1 LAREGTP
8 GRLNDQTKARC
19 KAGFSFAPL
28 PDAPN
33 FTIVSDAL
41 TEAFRKVDLSQVPS
55 PCHVL
60 HRGLLEQNLRIL
72 RSVMDR
78 SGAKIL
84 LALKGFAQFSEAKMI
99 SKYLVGTTASGIHE
113 ALLGREEF
121 CGEVHAYSPAFK
133 DEEFADLLRVA
144 DHISFNSPT
153 QWKRH
158 KAAALAAGRKLSF
171 GLRVNP
177 EHAEVDVELYN
188 PCAAGSRL
196 GTLRSEIK
204 SAADLDGLEGLH
216 FHTMCQQGS
225 DVLERTVAAFE
236 AKFGEFIPQMKW
248 VNFGGGH
255 HITREGYDLD
265 RLVRIITGFRQRW
278 GQHIQVYL
286 EPGEAIGIGTG
297 VLVGTVLDLVHNGM
311 DIAIIDISA
320 TNHMPDTLEMPYRA
334 DIMDADLPGKLP
346 HTYRLGSVTCLAGD
360 VIGDYSFPSPL
371 KIGQRLVFMDMSH
384 YTFVK
389 NTTFNG
395 VPLPAIASFD
405 PASGQTQ
412 VVRRFGYADY
422 KNRLS

>member
-1 LAREGTP
+1 
-8 GRLNDQTKARC
+8 
-19 KAGFSFAPL
+19 
-28 PDAPN
+28 
-33 FTIVSDAL
+33 VSDAL
-41 TEAFRKVDLSQVPS
+41 TEAFRKVDLTKVPS

-78 SGAKIL
+78 SGAKVL
-84 LALKGFAQFSEAKMI
+84 LALKGFAQFSEAKLI
-99 SKYLVGTTASGIHE
+99 SKYLAGTTASGIHE

-121 CGEVHAYSPAFK
+121 GGEVHAYSPAFK

-144 DHISFNSPT
+144 DHVSFNSPA

-158 KAAALAAGRKLSF
+158 KAAAQAAGRKLSF

-255 HITREGYDLD
+255 HITREGYDLE
-265 RLVRIITGFRQRW
+265 RLIRVITGFRQRW

-297 VLVGTVLDLVHNGM
+297 VLVGTVLDLVHNGV
-311 DIAIIDISA
+311 DIAIIDVSA
-320 TNHMPDTLEMPYRA
+320 TCHMPDTLEMPYRA

-360 VIGDYSFPSPL
+360 VIGDYSFAAPL

>member
-1 LAREGTP
+1 M
-8 GRLNDQTKARC
+8 
-19 KAGFSFAPL
+19 
-28 PDAPN
+28 
-33 FTIVSDAL
+33 SDAL

-78 SGAKIL
+78 SGAKVL
-84 LALKGFAQFSEAKMI
+84 LALKGFAQFSEAKLV
-99 SKYLVGTTASGIHE
+99 SKYLAGTTASGIHE

-121 CGEVHAYSPAFK
+121 GGEVHAYSPAFK
-133 DEEFADLLRVA
+133 DQEFADLLRVA

-158 KAAALAAGRKLSF
+158 KAAAQAAGRKVSF

-196 GTLRSEIK
+196 GTLRSEIR
-204 SAADLDGLEGLH
+204 SAADLEGLEGLH

-255 HITREGYDLD
+255 HITREGYDLE
-265 RLVRIITGFRQRW
+265 RLIRVITGFRQRW

-297 VLVGTVLDLVHNGM
+297 VLVGTVLDLVHNGV
-311 DIAIIDISA
+311 DIAIIDVSA
-320 TNHMPDTLEMPYRA
+320 TCHMPDTLEMPYRA
-334 DIMDADLPGKLP
+334 DILDADLPGKLP

-360 VIGDYSFPSPL
+360 VIGDYSFPAPL
-371 KIGQRLVFMDMSH
+371 RIGQRLVFMDMSH

-405 PASGQTQ
+405 PATGQTQ

>member
-1 LAREGTP
+1 
-8 GRLNDQTKARC
+8 
-19 KAGFSFAPL
+19 
-28 PDAPN
+28 
-33 FTIVSDAL
+33 
-41 TEAFRKVDLSQVPS
+41 
-55 PCHVL
+55 
-60 HRGLLEQNLRIL
+60 
-72 RSVMDR
+72 MDR
-78 SGAKIL
+78 SGAKVL
-84 LALKGFAQFSEAKMI
+84 LALKGFAQFSEAKLI
-99 SKYLVGTTASGIHE
+99 AKYLAGTTASGIHE

-121 CGEVHAYSPAFK
+121 GGEVHAYSPAFK
-133 DEEFADLLRVA
+133 DEEFARLLRVA

-158 KAAALAAGRKLSF
+158 KAAALASGRKISF

-204 SAADLDGLEGLH
+204 SADDLEGLEGLH

-236 AKFGEFIPQMKW
+236 AKFGEFIPQLKW

-255 HITREGYDLD
+255 HITREGYDLE
-265 RLVRIITGFRQRW
+265 RLIRVITGFRQRW

-297 VLVGTVLDLVHNGM
+297 VLVGTVLDLVHNGV

-360 VIGDYSFPSPL
+360 VIGDYSFAAPL

-405 PASGQTQ
+405 PASGQVQ

>member
-1 LAREGTP
+1 M
-8 GRLNDQTKARC
+8 
-19 KAGFSFAPL
+19 
-28 PDAPN
+28 
-33 FTIVSDAL
+33 SDAL
-41 TEAFRKVDLSQVPS
+41 TAAFRQVDLSQVPS

-78 SGAKIL
+78 SGAKVL
-84 LALKGFAQFSEAKMI
+84 LALKGFAQFSEAKLV
-99 SKYLVGTTASGIHE
+99 SRYLVGTTASGIHE

-121 CGEVHAYSPAFK
+121 GGEVHAYSPAFK
-133 DEEFADLLRVA
+133 DEEFSQLLRVA
-144 DHISFNSPT
+144 DHVSFNSPA

-158 KAAALAAGRKLSF
+158 KAAALASGRKISF

-196 GTLRSEIK
+196 GTLRSEIR
-204 SAADLDGLEGLH
+204 SADDLDGLEGLH

-236 AKFGEFIPQMKW
+236 AKFGEFIPRMKW
-248 VNFGGGH
+248 VNLGGGH
-255 HITREGYDLD
+255 HITREGYDIE
-265 RLVRIITGFRQRW
+265 RLIRVITGFRQRW

-297 VLVGTVLDLVHNGM
+297 VLVGTVLDLVHNGV
-311 DIAIIDISA
+311 DIAIIDVSA
-320 TNHMPDTLEMPYRA
+320 TCHMPDTLEMPYRA
-334 DIMDADLPGKLP
+334 DILDADLPGKLP

-360 VIGDYSFPSPL
+360 VIGDYSFAAPL

-405 PASGQTQ
+405 PATAQVQ

>member
-1 LAREGTP
+1 
-8 GRLNDQTKARC
+8 
-19 KAGFSFAPL
+19 
-28 PDAPN
+28 
-33 FTIVSDAL
+33 VSDAL
-41 TEAFRKVDLSQVPS
+41 TDAFRKVDLSQVPS

-84 LALKGFAQFSEAKMI
+84 LALKGFAQFSEAKLI
-99 SKYLVGTTASGIHE
+99 SKYLAGTTASGIHE

-121 CGEVHAYSPAFK
+121 GGEVHAYSPAFK
-133 DEEFADLLRVA
+133 DQEFADLLRVA
-144 DHISFNSPT
+144 DHISFNSPA

-177 EHAEVDVELYN
+177 EHAEVDVKLYN
-188 PCAAGSRL
+188 PCASGSRL
-196 GTLRSEIK
+196 GSLRSEIK
-204 SAADLDGLEGLH
+204 SAADLEGLEGLH

-265 RLVRIITGFRQRW
+265 RLVRVITGFRQRW
-278 GQHIQVYL
+278 GEHIQVYL
-286 EPGEAIGIGTG
+286 EPGEAVGIGTG
-297 VLVGTVLDLVHNGM
+297 VLVGTVLDLVHNGV

-360 VIGDYSFPSPL
+360 VIGDYSFPAPL
-371 KIGQRLVFMDMSH
+371 RIGQRLVFMDMSH

-395 VPLPAIASFD
+395 VPLPTIASFD

-412 VVRRFGYADY
+412 VIRRFGYADY

>member
-1 LAREGTP
+1 M
-8 GRLNDQTKARC
+8 
-19 KAGFSFAPL
+19 
-28 PDAPN
+28 
-33 FTIVSDAL
+33 SDAL
-41 TEAFRKVDLSQVPS
+41 TAAFRKVDLSQVPS

-78 SGAKIL
+78 SGAKVL
-84 LALKGFAQFSEAKMI
+84 LALKGFAQFSEAKLI
-99 SKYLVGTTASGIHE
+99 AKYLAGTTASGIHE

-121 CGEVHAYSPAFK
+121 GGEVHAYSPAFK
-133 DEEFADLLRVA
+133 DEEFARLLRVA

-158 KAAALAAGRKLSF
+158 KAAALASGRKISF

-196 GTLRSEIK
+196 GTLRSEIR
-204 SAADLDGLEGLH
+204 SAADPDGLEGLH
-216 FHTMCQQGS
+216 FHTMCQQGA

-236 AKFGEFIPQMKW
+236 AKFGEFIPRLKW

-255 HITREGYDLD
+255 HITREGYDLE
-265 RLVRIITGFRQRW
+265 RLIRVITGFRQRW

-297 VLVGTVLDLVHNGM
+297 VLVGTVLDLVHNGV

-360 VIGDYSFPSPL
+360 VIGDYSFAAPL
-371 KIGQRLVFMDMSH
+371 QVGQRLVFMDMSH

-405 PASGQTQ
+405 PAAGQVQ

>member
-1 LAREGTP
+1 
-8 GRLNDQTKARC
+8 
-19 KAGFSFAPL
+19 
-28 PDAPN
+28 
-33 FTIVSDAL
+33 VSDAL

-78 SGAKIL
+78 SGAKII
-84 LALKGFAQFSEAKMI
+84 LALKGFAQFSEAKLI

-144 DHISFNSPT
+144 DHVSFNSPT

-405 PASGQTQ
+405 PGSGQTQ
-412 VVRRFGYADY
+412 VIRRFGYADY
-422 KNRLS
+422 KHRLS

>member
-1 LAREGTP
+1 M
-8 GRLNDQTKARC
+8 
-19 KAGFSFAPL
+19 
-28 PDAPN
+28 
-33 FTIVSDAL
+33 SDAL

-78 SGAKIL
+78 SGAKII
-84 LALKGFAQFSEAKMI
+84 LALKGFAQFSEAKLI

-153 QWKRH
+153 QWRRH

-255 HITREGYDLD
+255 HITRDGYDLD

-412 VVRRFGYADY
+412 VIRRFGYADY

>member
-1 LAREGTP
+1 M
-8 GRLNDQTKARC
+8 
-19 KAGFSFAPL
+19 
-28 PDAPN
+28 
-33 FTIVSDAL
+33 SDAL

-84 LALKGFAQFSEAKMI
+84 LALKGFAQFSEAKLI
-99 SKYLVGTTASGIHE
+99 SKYLVGTTASGINE

-144 DHISFNSPT
+144 DHISFNSTT

-158 KAAALAAGRKLSF
+158 KAAALAAGRKISF

-196 GTLRSEIK
+196 GALRSEIK
-204 SAADLDGLEGLH
+204 SAADLEGLEGLH

-236 AKFGEFIPQMKW
+236 AKFGEFIPQLKW

>member
-1 LAREGTP
+1 M
-8 GRLNDQTKARC
+8 
-19 KAGFSFAPL
+19 
-28 PDAPN
+28 
-33 FTIVSDAL
+33 SDAL
-41 TEAFRKVDLSQVPS
+41 TDAFRKVDLSQVPS

-60 HRGLLEQNLRIL
+60 HRGLLEQNLRVL

-84 LALKGFAQFSEAKMI
+84 LALKGFAQFSEAKLI
-99 SKYLVGTTASGIHE
+99 SKYLAGTTASGIHE

-121 CGEVHAYSPAFK
+121 GGEVHAYSPAFK
-133 DEEFADLLRVA
+133 DQEFADLLRVA
-144 DHISFNSPT
+144 DHISFNSPA

-158 KAAALAAGRKLSF
+158 KAAALAAGRKVSF

-188 PCAAGSRL
+188 PCASGSRL
-196 GTLRSEIK
+196 GSLRSEIK
-204 SAADLDGLEGLH
+204 SAADLEGLEGLH

-265 RLVRIITGFRQRW
+265 RLVRVITGFRRRW
-278 GQHIQVYL
+278 GEHIQVYL
-286 EPGEAIGIGTG
+286 EPGEAVGIGTG
-297 VLVGTVLDLVHNGM
+297 VLVGTVLDLIHNGV

-360 VIGDYSFPSPL
+360 VIGDYSFPAPL

-395 VPLPAIASFD
+395 VPLPTIASFD

-412 VVRRFGYADY
+412 VIRRFGYADY

>member
-1 LAREGTP
+1 MAREGTP

-41 TEAFRKVDLSQVPS
+41 TEAFRTVDLSQVPS

-84 LALKGFAQFSEAKMI
+84 LALKGFAQFSEAKLI

-133 DEEFADLLRVA
+133 DEEFVDLLRVA

-196 GTLRSEIK
+196 GALRSEIK
-204 SAADLDGLEGLH
+204 SAADLEGLEGLH

>member
-1 LAREGTP
+1 M
-8 GRLNDQTKARC
+8 
-19 KAGFSFAPL
+19 
-28 PDAPN
+28 
-33 FTIVSDAL
+33 SDAL

-84 LALKGFAQFSEAKMI
+84 LALKGFAQFSEAKLI

-121 CGEVHAYSPAFK
+121 RGEVHAYSPAFK
-133 DEEFADLLRVA
+133 DEEFVDLLRVA
-144 DHISFNSPT
+144 DHISFNSIA

-236 AKFGEFIPQMKW
+236 AKFGEFIPQLKW

-255 HITREGYDLD
+255 HITREGYDLE
-265 RLVRIITGFRQRW
+265 RLIRVITGFRQRW
-278 GQHIQVYL
+278 GQHIQIYL

-297 VLVGTVLDLVHNGM
+297 VLVGTVLDLVHNGV

-360 VIGDYSFPSPL
+360 VIGDYSFPAPL

>member
-1 LAREGTP
+1 
-8 GRLNDQTKARC
+8 
-19 KAGFSFAPL
+19 
-28 PDAPN
+28 
-33 FTIVSDAL
+33 
-41 TEAFRKVDLSQVPS
+41 
-55 PCHVL
+55 
-60 HRGLLEQNLRIL
+60 
-72 RSVMDR
+72 
-78 SGAKIL
+78 
-84 LALKGFAQFSEAKMI
+84 
-99 SKYLVGTTASGIHE
+99 
-113 ALLGREEF
+113 
-121 CGEVHAYSPAFK
+121 
-133 DEEFADLLRVA
+133 
-144 DHISFNSPT
+144 NSPT

-158 KAAALAAGRKLSF
+158 KAAALSAGRRISF

-204 SAADLDGLEGLH
+204 TADDLEGLEGLH

-236 AKFGEFIPQMKW
+236 AKFGEFIPRLRW

-265 RLVRIITGFRQRW
+265 RLVRVITGFRQRW

-297 VLVGTVLDLVHNGM
+297 VLVGTVLDLVHNGV

-360 VIGDYSFPSPL
+360 VIGDYSFAAPL

-405 PASGQTQ
+405 PAVGQVQ

>member
-1 LAREGTP
+1 
-8 GRLNDQTKARC
+8 
-19 KAGFSFAPL
+19 
-28 PDAPN
+28 
-33 FTIVSDAL
+33 VSDAL

-84 LALKGFAQFSEAKMI
+84 LALKGFAQFSEAKLI

-121 CGEVHAYSPAFK
+121 RGEVHAYSPAFK
-133 DEEFADLLRVA
+133 DEEFVDLLRVA
-144 DHISFNSPT
+144 DHISFNSIA

-236 AKFGEFIPQMKW
+236 AKFGEFIPQLKW

-255 HITREGYDLD
+255 HITREGYDLE
-265 RLVRIITGFRQRW
+265 RLIRVITGFRQRW
-278 GQHIQVYL
+278 GQHIQIYL

-297 VLVGTVLDLVHNGM
+297 VLVGTVLDLVHNGV

-360 VIGDYSFPSPL
+360 VIGDYSFPAPL

>member
-1 LAREGTP
+1 M
-8 GRLNDQTKARC
+8 
-19 KAGFSFAPL
+19 
-28 PDAPN
+28 
-33 FTIVSDAL
+33 SDAL
-41 TEAFRKVDLSQVPS
+41 TDAFRKVDLNQVPS

-84 LALKGFAQFSEAKMI
+84 LALKGFAQFSEAKLI
-99 SKYLVGTTASGIHE
+99 SKDLVGTTASGIHE

-121 CGEVHAYSPAFK
+121 GGEVHAYSPAFK
-133 DEEFADLLRVA
+133 DEEFAHLLRVA
-144 DHISFNSPT
+144 DPISFNSPA

-158 KAAALAAGRKLSF
+158 KAAALASGRKLSF

-188 PCAAGSRL
+188 PCASGSRL

-204 SAADLDGLEGLH
+204 SAADLEGLEGLH

-236 AKFGEFIPQMKW
+236 AKFGEFIPQLKW

-297 VLVGTVLDLVHNGM
+297 VLVGTVLDLVHNGV
-311 DIAIIDISA
+311 DIAIIDVSA

-360 VIGDYSFPSPL
+360 IIGDYSFPAPL

-395 VPLPAIASFD
+395 VPLPTIASFD
-405 PASGQTQ
+405 PATGQTQ
-412 VVRRFGYADY
+412 VIRRFGYADY

>member
-1 LAREGTP
+1 M
-8 GRLNDQTKARC
+8 
-19 KAGFSFAPL
+19 
-28 PDAPN
+28 
-33 FTIVSDAL
+33 SDAL

-60 HRGLLEQNLRIL
+60 HRGLLEQNLRVL

-84 LALKGFAQFSEAKMI
+84 LALKGFAQFSEAKLV
-99 SKYLVGTTASGIHE
+99 SKYLAGTTASGIHE

-121 CGEVHAYSPAFK
+121 GGEVHAYSPAFK
-133 DEEFADLLRVA
+133 DEEFARLLRVA
-144 DHISFNSPT
+144 DHISFNSPS

-158 KAAALAAGRKLSF
+158 QAAALAAGRKVSF

-204 SAADLDGLEGLH
+204 DPADLDGLEGLH

-236 AKFGEFIPQMKW
+236 AKFGEFIPRMKW

-255 HITREGYDLD
+255 HITREGYDLE
-265 RLVRIITGFRQRW
+265 RLIRVITGFRQRW

-297 VLVGTVLDLVHNGM
+297 VLVGTVLDIVHNGV
-311 DIAIIDISA
+311 DIAILDVSA
-320 TNHMPDTLEMPYRA
+320 TCHMPDTLEMPYRA
-334 DIMDADLPGKLP
+334 DILDADLPGKLP
-346 HTYRLGSVTCLAGD
+346 HTYRLGSSTCLAGD
-360 VIGDYSFPSPL
+360 VIGDYSFAAPL
-371 KIGQRLVFMDMSH
+371 KVGQRLVFMDMSH

>member
-1 LAREGTP
+1 M
-8 GRLNDQTKARC
+8 
-19 KAGFSFAPL
+19 
-28 PDAPN
+28 
-33 FTIVSDAL
+33 SDAL
-41 TEAFRKVDLSQVPS
+41 TDAFQKVDLTQVPS

-60 HRGLLEQNLRIL
+60 HRGLLEDNLRTL

-84 LALKGFAQFSEAKMI
+84 LALKGFAQFSEAPLVR
-99 SKYLVGTTASGIHE
+99 KYLAGTTASGIHE

-121 CGEVHAYSPAFK
+121 GGEVHAYSPAFK
-133 DEEFADLLRVA
+133 DEEFDRLLRVA
-144 DHISFNSPT
+144 DHISFNSPG
-153 QWKRH
+153 QWQRLR
-158 KAAALAAGRKLSF
+158 ARAEASGRKVSF

-177 EHAEVDVELYN
+177 EHAEVEVELYN
-188 PCAAGSRL
+188 PCARGSRL

-236 AKFGEFIPQMKW
+236 AKFGEFIPRMKW

-255 HITREGYDLD
+255 HITRPGYDLEL
-265 RLVRIITGFRQRW
+265 LVRVIQGFRARW
-278 GQHIQVYL
+278 GEHLQIYL

-297 VLVGTVLDLVHNGM
+297 VLVGTVLDLVHNGV

-320 TNHMPDTLEMPYRA
+320 TCHMPDTLEMPYRA
-334 DIMDADLPGKLP
+334 DIVGADLPGKLA

-360 VIGDYSFPSPL
+360 VIGDYSFPEPL
-371 KIGQRLVFMDMSH
+371 KIGQRLVFLDMSH

-405 PASGQTQ
+405 PATGRTQ
-412 VVRRFGYADY
+412 VVRSFGYADY

>member
-1 LAREGTP
+1 M
-8 GRLNDQTKARC
+8 
-19 KAGFSFAPL
+19 
-28 PDAPN
+28 
-33 FTIVSDAL
+33 SDAL

-78 SGAKIL
+78 SGAKVL
-84 LALKGFAQFSEAKMI
+84 LALKGFAQFSEAKLV
-99 SKYLVGTTASGIHE
+99 SKYLAGTTASGIHE

-121 CGEVHAYSPAFK
+121 GGEVHAYSPAFK
-133 DEEFADLLRVA
+133 DEEFARLLRVA
-144 DHISFNSPT
+144 DHVSFNSPA

-158 KAAALAAGRKLSF
+158 KAAALAAGRKVSF

-196 GTLRSEIK
+196 GTPRSEIRD
-204 SAADLDGLEGLH
+204 AADLDGLEGLH

-236 AKFGEFIPQMKW
+236 AKFGEFIPRMKW

-265 RLVRIITGFRQRW
+265 RLVRVITGFRQRW

-297 VLVGTVLDLVHNGM
+297 VLVGTVLDLVRNGVE
-311 DIAIIDISA
+311 IAILDVSA
-320 TNHMPDTLEMPYRA
+320 TCHMPDTLEMPYRA
-334 DIMDADLPGKLP
+334 DILDADLPGKLP
-346 HTYRLGSVTCLAGD
+346 HTYRLGSATCLAGD
-360 VIGDYSFPSPL
+360 VIGDYSFAAPL
-371 KIGQRLVFMDMSH
+371 QVGQRLVFMDMSH

-395 VPLPAIASFD
+395 VPLPAIAVFD
-405 PASGQTQ
+405 PAAGQVQ

>member
-1 LAREGTP
+1 
-8 GRLNDQTKARC
+8 
-19 KAGFSFAPL
+19 
-28 PDAPN
+28 
-33 FTIVSDAL
+33 VSDAL
-41 TEAFRKVDLSQVPS
+41 TEAFRKVDLTKVPS

-78 SGAKIL
+78 SGAKVL
-84 LALKGFAQFSEAKMI
+84 LALKGFAQFSEAKLI
-99 SKYLVGTTASGIHE
+99 TKYLAGTTASGIHE

-121 CGEVHAYSPAFK
+121 GGEVHAYSPAFK

-158 KAAALAAGRKLSF
+158 KAAAQAAGRKLSF

-255 HITREGYDLD
+255 HITREGYDLE
-265 RLVRIITGFRQRW
+265 RLIRVITGFRQRW

-297 VLVGTVLDLVHNGM
+297 VLVGTVLDLVHNGV
-311 DIAIIDISA
+311 DIAIIDVSA
-320 TNHMPDTLEMPYRA
+320 TCHMPDTLEMPYRA

-360 VIGDYSFPSPL
+360 VIGDYSFAAPL

>member
-1 LAREGTP
+1 
-8 GRLNDQTKARC
+8 
-19 KAGFSFAPL
+19 
-28 PDAPN
+28 
-33 FTIVSDAL
+33 VSDAL

-60 HRGLLEQNLRIL
+60 HRGLLEQNLRVL

-78 SGAKIL
+78 SGARIL
-84 LALKGFAQFSEAKMI
+84 LALKGFAQFSEAKLV

-121 CGEVHAYSPAFK
+121 GGEVHAYSPAFK
-133 DEEFADLLRVA
+133 DQEFADLLRVA

-158 KAAALAAGRKLSF
+158 KAAALASGRKVSF

-196 GTLRSEIK
+196 GTLRSEIR
-204 SAADLDGLEGLH
+204 SADDLDGLEGLH

-236 AKFGEFIPQMKW
+236 AKFGEFIPRMKW

-255 HITREGYDLD
+255 HITREGYDLE
-265 RLVRIITGFRQRW
+265 RLIRVITGFRQRW

-297 VLVGTVLDLVHNGM
+297 VLVGTVLDLVHNGV
-311 DIAIIDISA
+311 DIAIIDVSA
-320 TNHMPDTLEMPYRA
+320 TCHMPDTLEMPYRA

-360 VIGDYSFPSPL
+360 VIGDYSFPAPL
-371 KIGQRLVFMDMSH
+371 KVGQRLVFMDMSH

>member
-1 LAREGTP
+1 M
-8 GRLNDQTKARC
+8 
-19 KAGFSFAPL
+19 
-28 PDAPN
+28 
-33 FTIVSDAL
+33 SDVL
-41 TEAFRKVDLSQVPS
+41 TESFRKIDLSKVPS

-60 HRGLLEQNLRIL
+60 HRGLLEDNLRIL

-78 SGAKIL
+78 SGVRIL
-84 LALKGFAQFSEAKMI
+84 LALKGFAQFSEAKLI
-99 SKYLVGTTASGIHE
+99 AQYLVGTTASGINE

-121 CGEVHAYSPAFK
+121 GGEVHAYSPAFK
-133 DEEFADLLRVA
+133 DEELTQVLRVA
-144 DHISFNSPT
+144 DHISFNSPS
-153 QWKRH
+153 QWQRYR
-158 KAAALAAGRKLSF
+158 AEALASGRKVSC

-177 EHAEVDVELYN
+177 EHAEVEVELYN

-204 SAADLDGLEGLH
+204 QASDLAGIEGLH
-216 FHTMCQQGS
+216 FHTMCQQGA
-225 DVLERTVAAFE
+225 DVLQRTVQAFE

-255 HITREGYDLD
+255 HITRPGYDLD
-265 RLVRIITGFRQRW
+265 LLVKVITDFRARW
-278 GQHIQVYL
+278 GQQIQIYM

-297 VLVGTVLDLVHNGM
+297 VLVGTVLDLVHNGV

-320 TNHMPDTLEMPYRA
+320 TCHMPDTLEMPYRA
-334 DIMDADLPGKLP
+334 DIMDADLPGQLA

-360 VIGDYSFPSPL
+360 VIGDYSFAEPL

-395 VPLPAIASFD
+395 VPLPAIASYD
-405 PASGQTQ
+405 PTLGQTL
-412 VVRRFGYADY
+412 VIKRFGYADY

>member
-1 LAREGTP
+1 M
-8 GRLNDQTKARC
+8 
-19 KAGFSFAPL
+19 
-28 PDAPN
+28 
-33 FTIVSDAL
+33 SDAL
-41 TEAFRKVDLSQVPS
+41 TAAFRKVDLSQVPS

-78 SGAKIL
+78 SGAKVL
-84 LALKGFAQFSEAKMI
+84 LALKGFAQFSEAKLI
-99 SKYLVGTTASGIHE
+99 AKYLAGTTASGIHE

-121 CGEVHAYSPAFK
+121 GGEVHAYSPAFK
-133 DEEFADLLRVA
+133 DEEFARLLRVA

-158 KAAALAAGRKLSF
+158 KAAALASGRKISF

-196 GTLRSEIK
+196 GTLRSGIR
-204 SAADLDGLEGLH
+204 SADDLEGLEGLH
-216 FHTMCQQGS
+216 FHTMCQQGA

-236 AKFGEFIPQMKW
+236 AKFGEFIPRLKW

-255 HITREGYDLD
+255 HITREGYDLE
-265 RLVRIITGFRQRW
+265 RLIRVITGFRQRW

-297 VLVGTVLDLVHNGM
+297 VLVGTVLDLVHNGV

-360 VIGDYSFPSPL
+360 VIGDYSFAAPL
-371 KIGQRLVFMDMSH
+371 QVGQRLVFMDMSH

-405 PASGQTQ
+405 PAAGQVQ

>member
-1 LAREGTP
+1 M
-8 GRLNDQTKARC
+8 
-19 KAGFSFAPL
+19 
-28 PDAPN
+28 
-33 FTIVSDAL
+33 SDAL

-78 SGAKIL
+78 SGAKVL
-84 LALKGFAQFSEAKMI
+84 LALKGFAQFSEAKLI
-99 SKYLVGTTASGIHE
+99 AKYLAGTTASGINE

-121 CGEVHAYSPAFK
+121 GGEVHAYSPAFK
-133 DEEFADLLRVA
+133 DEEFARLLRVA
-144 DHISFNSPT
+144 DHISFNSPA

-188 PCAAGSRL
+188 PCASGSRL
-196 GTLRSEIK
+196 GTLRSEIR
-204 SAADLDGLEGLH
+204 SAEDLDGLEGLH

-236 AKFGEFIPQMKW
+236 AKFGEFIPRLKW

-297 VLVGTVLDLVHNGM
+297 VLVGTVLDLVHNGV
-311 DIAIIDISA
+311 DIAIIDVSA

-334 DIMDADLPGKLP
+334 DIMDADLPGRLP

-360 VIGDYSFPSPL
+360 VIGDYSFAEPL

-405 PASGQTQ
+405 PAAGQVQ

>member
-1 LAREGTP
+1 
-8 GRLNDQTKARC
+8 
-19 KAGFSFAPL
+19 
-28 PDAPN
+28 
-33 FTIVSDAL
+33 VSDAL
-41 TEAFRKVDLSQVPS
+41 TDAFRKVDLSQVPS

-60 HRGLLEQNLRIL
+60 HRGLLEENLRIL

-78 SGAKIL
+78 SGARIL
-84 LALKGFAQFSEAKMI
+84 LALKGFAQFSEAKLI

-121 CGEVHAYSPAFK
+121 RGEVHAYSPAFK
-133 DEEFADLLRVA
+133 DQEFADLLRVA
-144 DHISFNSPT
+144 DHISFNSPA

-188 PCAAGSRL
+188 PCASGSRL

-204 SAADLDGLEGLH
+204 SPADLDGLEGLH

-265 RLVRIITGFRQRW
+265 RLVRVITGFRQRW
-278 GQHIQVYL
+278 GEHIQVYL

-297 VLVGTVLDLVHNGM
+297 VLVGTVLDLVHNGV

-360 VIGDYSFPSPL
+360 VIGDYSFPAPL

-412 VVRRFGYADY
+412 VIRRFGYADY

>member
-1 LAREGTP
+1 
-8 GRLNDQTKARC
+8 
-19 KAGFSFAPL
+19 
-28 PDAPN
+28 
-33 FTIVSDAL
+33 VSDAL
-41 TEAFRKVDLSQVPS
+41 TEAFRKVDLTKVPS

-72 RSVMDR
+72 RTVMDR
-78 SGAKIL
+78 SGAKVL
-84 LALKGFAQFSEAKMI
+84 LALKGFAQFSEAKLI
-99 SKYLVGTTASGIHE
+99 SKYLAGTTASGIHE

-121 CGEVHAYSPAFK
+121 GGEVHAYSPAFK

-144 DHISFNSPT
+144 DHVSFNSPA

-158 KAAALAAGRKLSF
+158 KAAAQAAGRKLSF

-204 SAADLDGLEGLH
+204 SAADLDGLDGLH

-236 AKFGEFIPQMKW
+236 AKFGEFIPRMKW

-255 HITREGYDLD
+255 HITREGYDLE
-265 RLVRIITGFRQRW
+265 RLIRVITGFRQRW

-297 VLVGTVLDLVHNGM
+297 VLVGTVLDIVHNGV
-311 DIAIIDISA
+311 DIAIIDVSA
-320 TNHMPDTLEMPYRA
+320 TCHMPDTLEMPYRA

-360 VIGDYSFPSPL
+360 VIGDYSFPTPL
-371 KIGQRLVFMDMSH
+371 RIGQRLVFMDMSH

>member
-1 LAREGTP
+1 
-8 GRLNDQTKARC
+8 
-19 KAGFSFAPL
+19 
-28 PDAPN
+28 
-33 FTIVSDAL
+33 VSDAL
-41 TEAFRKVDLSQVPS
+41 TDAFRKVDLSQVPS

-84 LALKGFAQFSEAKMI
+84 LALKGFAQFSEAKLI

-133 DEEFADLLRVA
+133 DEEFAGLLRVA
-144 DHISFNSPT
+144 DHISFNSPA
-153 QWKRH
+153 QWKHH

-204 SAADLDGLEGLH
+204 SAAELDGLEGLH

-236 AKFGEFIPQMKW
+236 AKFGEFIPQLKW

-255 HITREGYDLD
+255 HITREGYDLE
-265 RLVRIITGFRQRW
+265 RLIRVITGFRQRW

-297 VLVGTVLDLVHNGM
+297 VLVGTVLDLVHNGV
-311 DIAIIDISA
+311 DIAIIDVSA

-360 VIGDYSFPSPL
+360 VIGDYSFAEPL

-405 PASGQTQ
+405 PAAGQVQ
-412 VVRRFGYADY
+412 VIRRFGYADY

>member
-1 LAREGTP
+1 MAREGTP

-19 KAGFSFAPL
+19 KAGFSFAPP

-158 KAAALAAGRKLSF
+158 KAAALAAGRKISF

-196 GTLRSEIK
+196 GALRSEIK

-236 AKFGEFIPQMKW
+236 AKFGEFIPQLKW

-265 RLVRIITGFRQRW
+265 RLIRIITGFRQRW

>member
-1 LAREGTP
+1 
-8 GRLNDQTKARC
+8 
-19 KAGFSFAPL
+19 
-28 PDAPN
+28 
-33 FTIVSDAL
+33 VSDAL

-78 SGAKIL
+78 SGAKII
-84 LALKGFAQFSEAKMI
+84 LALKGFAQFSEAKLI

-144 DHISFNSPT
+144 DHVSFNSTT

-158 KAAALAAGRKLSF
+158 KAAALASGRKLSF

-196 GTLRSEIK
+196 GALRSEIK

>member
-1 LAREGTP
+1 M
-8 GRLNDQTKARC
+8 
-19 KAGFSFAPL
+19 
-28 PDAPN
+28 
-33 FTIVSDAL
+33 SDAL

-60 HRGLLEQNLRIL
+60 HRGLLEQNLRVL

-78 SGAKIL
+78 SGARIL
-84 LALKGFAQFSEAKMI
+84 LALKGFAQFSEAKLV

-121 CGEVHAYSPAFK
+121 GGEVHAYSPAFK
-133 DEEFADLLRVA
+133 DQEFADLLRVA

-153 QWKRH
+153 QWERH
-158 KAAALAAGRKLSF
+158 KAAALASGRKVSF

-196 GTLRSEIK
+196 GTLRSEIR
-204 SAADLDGLEGLH
+204 SADDLDGLEGLH

-236 AKFGEFIPQMKW
+236 AKFGEFIPRMKW

-255 HITREGYDLD
+255 HITREGYDLE
-265 RLVRIITGFRQRW
+265 RLIRVITGFRQRW

-297 VLVGTVLDLVHNGM
+297 VLVGTVLDLVHNGV
-311 DIAIIDISA
+311 DIAIIDVSA
-320 TNHMPDTLEMPYRA
+320 TCHMPDTLEMPYRA

-360 VIGDYSFPSPL
+360 VIGDYSFPAPL
-371 KIGQRLVFMDMSH
+371 KVGQRLVFMDMSH